1 MLLLRGRGRACGQA
15 VQHLPDVEFPHGLAQ
30 GSPSYEAQVAEAPA
44 AKESEPLK
52 PRGGF
57 DRGERRSSGE
67 QKIIPTGRAATAGGR
82 ARGGEPSS
90 SEAAAAAVA
99 PDAASSPGRGRAPA
113 VPRRCRRIH
122 DPQPRS
128 PSARPGLGLCSA
140 QPPRQHGPDTRNR
153 SPHRLSLSPR
163 PPGRSLSPPVNLGPR
178 PLTPGRAGGEP
189 RFQRRPRRW
198 RQLGLRGAS
207 CPVRMRAAAPAPG
220 RRLKSSFA
228 EDQGQQLAD
237 PRAPRPAPPALSLT
251 APAVCFQVCF
261 VSGHAMERPGND

>member
-30 GSPSYEAQVAEAPA
+30 GSPRFEAQVAEAPA
-44 AKESEPLK
+44 ARESRAAEAERRLR
-52 PRGGF
+52 PRGAKEQ
-57 DRGERRSSGE
+57 RGAEDNPNRKGCDD
-67 QKIIPTGRAATAGGR
+67 GR

-122 DPQPRS
+122 GPQPRS
-128 PSARPGLGLCSA
+128 PSARPGLGLRSA
-140 QPPRQHGPDTRNR
+140 QSPGPHGPDARGR
-153 SPHRLSLSPR
+153 SPSRLSLSPR
-163 PPGRSLSPPVNLGPR
+163 PPGQSLSPPVSLGPR
-178 PLTPGRAGGEP
+178 PSTPGRAGGEP

-207 CPVRMRAAAPAPG
+207 CPVRMRAPAPAPG
-220 RRLKSSFA
+220 RRLKSSSA
-228 EDQGQQLAD
+228 EDEGQQLAD
-237 PRAPRPAPPALSLT
+237 PRVWRPAPPALSLT

-261 VSGHAMERPGND
+261 VSGLAMEHLGND